1 MTATLTESAVNADRQ
16 RMMRLQ
22 TIIDEVSKRAE
33 DSDLVTLL
41 ATSSQARLYNTDL
54 ARELRGVVAA
64 LKRELSK
71 ELDRR
76 PALTFCQPTEAQ
88 MESPEAQVRDSY

>member
-54 ARELRGVVAA
+54 ARELRGVVAV

-88 MESPEAQVRDSY
+88 MESPEARVRDSH

>member
-1 MTATLTESAVNADRQ
+1 MTATLTESALNADRQ

-54 ARELRGVVAA
+54 ARELRGVVAV

-88 MESPEAQVRDSY
+88 MESPEARVRDSH

>member
-1 MTATLTESAVNADRQ
+1 VKGESQ
-16 RMMRLQ
+16 RLMRLQ
-22 TIIDEVSKRAE
+22 IIIDEVSKRAE
-33 DSDLVTLL
+33 ESDLVTLL

-64 LKRELSK
+64 LRGELTK

-76 PALTFCQPTEAQ
+76 RALAFRQLTEA
-88 MESPEAQVRDSY
+88 